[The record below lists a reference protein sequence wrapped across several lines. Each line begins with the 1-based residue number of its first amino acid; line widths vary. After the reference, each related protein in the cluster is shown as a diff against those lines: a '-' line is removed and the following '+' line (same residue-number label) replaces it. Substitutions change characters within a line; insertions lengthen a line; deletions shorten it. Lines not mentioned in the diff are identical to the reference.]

1 MKLIR
6 FFILALVVLPMLFQ
20 SCASGLTGTA
30 RKAGTSLESG
40 DLAEAKVLID
50 SAIQDSVVQQD
61 PKAWMTYGDVYLSIA
76 TDSTNS
82 VEAEDP
88 LRKAYKGYSQVLEME
103 DTSSLLGVQA
113 DQQIQQVWANAI
125 NKGADNYSNQ
135 NYAEAVDYFAIA
147 RQAVP
152 EDTTAY
158 IYGGISAQQAGDMAV
173 AADNYA
179 YLLDSLDYVS
189 KDFYNSLIYIYLIGD
204 KDMDKGLD
212 YLRKAQEAFP
222 DDPEF
227 LNREITL
234 LINNE
239 EYDEAVQKL
248 ARAIEMEPDN
258 PVIHYNQG
266 YLYEQ
271 MDKGEQA
278 VESYKKAIEVDPQYF
293 DANFNLAAYYY
304 NRAAEILTEAN
315 NMDLQEY
322 QEKGEEIENNAK
334 IYFEKAL
341 PYFENSI
348 DINPDSEKA
357 LTSLSTIY
365 QRLGMDEKAEEVN
378 SKLESM

>member
-278 VESYKKAIEVDPQYF
+278 VESYKKAIEADPQYF